1 MAETPKTHKKTRM
14 RRQGK
19 PRKQL
24 EIRGTGHPGSRTF
37 AIGDE
42 DHTLGNPLRHVLMVG
57 VRICVFGCFLCCAK

>member
-1 MAETPKTHKKTRM
+1 MSVNEVKIKSAPFE
-14 RRQGK
+14 
-19 PRKQL
+19 L